1 MDINMYLSPHF
12 QLKEF
17 LHNGS
22 LNGVTLDVIEKL
34 RSLSQ
39 KLEAVRKL
47 LCDKPMI
54 ITSGFR
60 TPEHNAEIGGASH
73 SQHLYGK
80 AADFMVKGSTPSQ
93 VYRVIKNSWD
103 GGMGYYPEND
113 KRAGWIHLDTG
124 PKRFW
129 EG

>member
-1 MDINMYLSPHF
+1 MDINMLLSPHF
-12 QLKEF
+12 RLCEF
-17 LHNGS
+17 LHDGS
-22 LNGVTLDVIEKL
+22 VELVTLDVIENL
-34 RSLSQ
+34 RALSL
-39 KLEAVRKL
+39 KLEAMRKL

-60 TPEHNAEIGGASH
+60 TPEHNAEIGGAPH
-73 SQHLYGK
+73 SQHLLGK
-80 AADFMVKGSTPSQ
+80 AADFTVKGLTPSQ

-113 KRAGWIHLDTG
+113 KRAGWIHLDCG
-124 PKRFW
+124 QKRFW